1 MTDGAAQVFLPSD
14 THTARRWSRFS
25 PVERAGRLVLL
36 VVVIAAV
43 VLSIRHV
50 EVIPEFLWD
59 APAQMQDL
67 LSRMWPIDW
76 DYYAEG
82 VHQPLLETIHIA
94 TLGTIIAIVLAVP
107 VGILSAGNIVRSKPW
122 NLVARLILVASRSVN
137 SLIWALLFVGVFG
150 PGALAGTI
158 AIAFRSIGFVGK
170 LIGEALEECD
180 PKPIEALRATG
191 ASPTTVLLKAY
202 WPQIA
207 PTFWS
212 VALFRWD
219 INVRESAV
227 LGLVGAGGIGM
238 ALDTTMNLFQWD
250 RVALI
255 LASIFVIVLI
265 AELVVTQ
272 LRKRII

>member
-1 MTDGAAQVFLPSD
+1 MTEPATLSTEPGGLP
-14 THTARRWSRFS
+14 ASRPWTRFT
-25 PVERAGRLVLL
+25 PIERAGRWLLL
-36 VVVIAAV
+36 VILVAAV

-67 LSRMWPIDW
+67 LTRMWPIDW
-76 DYYAEG
+76 AFYLDG
-82 VHQPLLETIHIA
+82 VHQPLLETMHIA
-94 TLGTIIAIVLAVP
+94 SLGTAMSILLAVP
-107 VGILSAGNIVRSKPW
+107 LGILSAGNIVRSKPL
-122 NLVARLILVASRSVN
+122 NLVARLLLVASRSVN

-150 PGALAGTI
+150 PGALAGTV

-180 PKPIEALRATG
+180 TKPVEALQATG
-191 ASPTTVLLKAY
+191 ASPMTVLLKAY
-202 WPQIA
+202 WPQLS

-238 ALDTTMNLFQWD
+238 ALDSTMNLFQWD
-250 RVALI
+250 RVSLI
-255 LASIFVIVLI
+255 LASIFLIVLL
-265 AELVVTQ
+265 AEVLVTAV
-272 LRKRII
+272 RKRII

>member
-1 MTDGAAQVFLPSD
+1 MTDQTAKVFLPSD
-14 THTARRWSRFS
+14 TQTARRWRRFS
-25 PVERAGRLVLL
+25 PAERAGRLILL
-36 VVVIAAV
+36 IVVIAAV
-43 VLSIRHV
+43 ILSIRHV

-76 DYYAEG
+76 AYYAEG

-180 PKPIEALRATG
+180 SKPIEALRATG

-255 LASIFVIVLI
+255 LVSIFVIVLI